1 MEITANAIQTVAANQ
16 NILFPTTTVP
26 GSCSMVHRIGS
37 GLVTLRGLGQQA
49 RARFQVWFGGN
60 VAVSTGETLAPILLA
75 ITLGGETLPATQMIV
90 TPAAVEDFFNVS
102 ASVFLDIPSGC
113 CQSISV
119 KNIGTTDID
128 VQNANLIIERVA

>member
-26 GSCSMVHRIGS
+26 GSCSMVHRVGS

-49 RARFQVWFGGN
+49 RARFQIWFGGN
-60 VAVSTGETLAPILLA
+60 VAVSAGETLAPVLLA

-113 CQSISV
+113 CQNISV

>member
-49 RARFQVWFGGN
+49 RARFQIWFGGN

-113 CQSISV
+113 CQNISV
-119 KNIGTTDID
+119 KNIGTTSID

>member
-1 MEITANAIQTVAANQ
+1 MEITANTIQTVAANQ

-49 RARFQVWFGGN
+49 RARFQIWFGGN

-113 CQSISV
+113 CQNISV
-119 KNIGTTDID
+119 KNIGTTSID

>member
-49 RARFQVWFGGN
+49 RARFQIWFGGN

-102 ASVFLDIPSGC
+102 TSVFLDIPSGC
-113 CQSISV
+113 CQNISV